1 MKKSQLQKKISG
13 WDKNVDNLSTQLDD
27 LKYKFSS
34 VSREKRSV
42 ETSNTISNKKR
53 QELEKRVHQLET
65 EVVSGYNSKVS
76 IIKLLWCILPI
87 LYNII
92 LDLFYEDYEFV
103 WVFKFWGIQTVI
115 SLIYVSYLSLNKN
128 RRLKKINKPLETK
141 IKTQEGKRKTYD
153 KHEYERLK
161 NRIEGMNIEI
171 SKLKLYSKNSKNL
184 IELKEK
190 YDKDDNLVLD
200 IIESTHI
207 DKLVKNQQSTIR
219 NIEKSENK
227 SYIPDLVKINLF
239 LNDYQKSLE
248 IEFKNLQKN
257 VEDKVLND
265 SINVFIRDVEFY
277 RVLIS
282 NLIIMID
289 HLVKDDLIG
298 YYKIRDMF
306 DKLSI
311 FESNYEKKLISE
323 LIGVRTVTKELIDV
337 TYKSQQIISEQ
348 LDSIDISLSLVSDEI
363 RDINNIL
370 LK

>member
-1 MKKSQLQKKISG
+1 MKKTQLQTKISG
-13 WDKNVDNLSTQLDD
+13 WDKNVIDLSNQLEE
-27 LKYKFSS
+27 LEYQFSS
-34 VSREKRSV
+34 LSREKRSV
-42 ETSNTISNKKR
+42 ETSNKISYNKR
-53 QELEKRVHQLET
+53 QELENKVQQQET
-65 EVVSGYNSKVS
+65 EVVRGYNSKVK
-76 IIKLLWCILPI
+76 IIGNLWWIVPL

-92 LDLFYEDYEFV
+92 LDLFYDDYQFV

-115 SLIYVSYLSLNKN
+115 SLIYVSYLSVNKN

-141 IKTQEGKRKTYD
+141 IKTQEGKIKTYD
-153 KHEYERLK
+153 KKKYEELK
-161 NRIEGMNIEI
+161 TKIELMKKEI

-190 YDKDDNLVLD
+190 YDKDDNLILD

-207 DKLVKNQQSTIR
+207 DKLVKNHQSTIR
-219 NIEKSENK
+219 SIEKSENK

-239 LNDYQKSLE
+239 LNDYQKNIE
-248 IEFKNLQKN
+248 IEFKKLQKN
-257 VEDKVLND
+257 LEDSDFKD
-265 SINVFIRDVEFY
+265 SVNVFIRDLEFY
-277 RVLIS
+277 KVLIS

-348 LDSIDISLSLVSDEI
+348 LNSIDISLSLVSDEI

>member
-1 MKKSQLQKKISG
+1 MKKSQLQTKISE
-13 WDKNVDNLSTQLDD
+13 WDKNVIDLSNQLEE
-27 LKYKFSS
+27 LEYQFSS

-42 ETSNTISNKKR
+42 ETSNKRSYNKI
-53 QELEKRVHQLET
+53 QELEKKVHQQET
-65 EVVSGYNSKVS
+65 EVLEGFNLKVG
-76 IIKLLWCILPI
+76 IIKHSLWILPLLLNFI
-87 LYNII
+87 LE
-92 LDLFYEDYEFV
+92 LFEIEYDFI
-103 WVFKFWGIQTVI
+103 FLLKLWGIQIVI
-115 SLIYVSYLSLNKN
+115 SLIYGGYLSYKN
-128 RRLKKINKPLETK
+128 DRTLQELKRPLETK
-141 IKTQEGKRKTYD
+141 IKTQEGKSKTYD
-153 KHEYERLK
+153 KKKYEELK
-161 NRIEGMNIEI
+161 TKIELMRKEI

-207 DKLVKNQQSTIR
+207 DKLVKNHQSTIR
-219 NIEKSENK
+219 SIEKSENK

-239 LNDYQKSLE
+239 LNDYQKNIE
-248 IEFKNLQKN
+248 IEFKKLQKN
-257 VEDKVLND
+257 FEDSDFKDNV
-265 SINVFIRDVEFY
+265 NVFVRDVEFY

-348 LDSIDISLSLVSDEI
+348 LNSIDISLSLVSDEI